1 MKRSAVVAF
10 SGIAILLCACGK
22 ETATGAEGTATPTAA
37 PVSYQYASAEKL
49 KAAVREKELNAEN
62 WSDYLCFTE
71 VEDDREIGEEK
82 LIQYRELYVLSAGGF
97 CLEVSEDFSAE
108 FAYTGDWII
117 YYRSPEDNAILWS
130 VPGEPGD
137 YSDEKVINEIYSGG
151 STGELD
157 RVYTMGGVDTIY
169 NEGHAVVEEIR
180 EIKTTELKSIHGN
193 VRYCEVPT
201 ELWNGSDTRF
211 LLGKGGAAY
220 YRYYEDGRLFKSS
233 DPSQEG
239 EAEEPAEGYSSFVT
253 FLSLID

>member
-1 MKRSAVVAF
+1 MKRSAVVVYT
-10 SGIAILLCACGK
+10 GIAILFCACGK
-22 ETATGAEGTATPTAA
+22 ETTTGAEGTATPTTAA
-37 PVSYQYASAEKL
+37 VSYKYADAATL
-49 KAAVREKELNAEN
+49 KASVREKELNADN
-62 WSDYLCFTE
+62 WSDYLGFTE

-82 LIQYRELYVLSAGGF
+82 LIQYRELYVLSTAGFGM
-97 CLEVSEDFSAE
+97 EVSGDFAAE

-137 YSDEKVINEIYSGG
+137 YSDDKVIREIYSGG

-180 EIKTTELKSIHGN
+180 EIKTTELKSIQGN
-193 VRYCEVPT
+193 ISFCEVPP
-201 ELWNGSDTRF
+201 ELWNGTDTRF
-211 LLGKGGAAY
+211 LLGKGGAAV

-233 DPSQEG
+233 DPLQEG
-239 EAEEPAEGYSSFVT
+239 EAVEPAEGYSSFVT